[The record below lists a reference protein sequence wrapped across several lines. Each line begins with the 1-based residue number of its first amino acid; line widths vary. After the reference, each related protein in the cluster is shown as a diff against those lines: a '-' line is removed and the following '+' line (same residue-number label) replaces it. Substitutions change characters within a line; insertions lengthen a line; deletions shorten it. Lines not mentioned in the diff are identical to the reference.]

1 MRCKNREKYVLKKI
15 KTQDNI
21 YIIRQF
27 SYAHE
32 IALISLFSGK
42 KKYKMWQYSFSLSKN
57 TLNPNMKQQNIYIYI
72 YKIFIYLCPM
82 RNLQSP
88 AKFTN
93 SMFIHFL
100 LLNNF
105 HILFQATK
113 SHAHR
118 KF

>member
-57 TLNPNMKQQNIYIYI
+57 TQNPNMKQQYIYIYI
-72 YKIFIYLCPM
+72 
-82 RNLQSP
+82 
-88 AKFTN
+88 
-93 SMFIHFL
+93 
-100 LLNNF
+100 
-105 HILFQATK
+105 
-113 SHAHR
+113 
-118 KF
+118 